1 MSASAAPEP
10 ELRSIQALIIDMD
23 GVLWRERQ
31 ALPGVAELFDLLTSR
46 DLPFLIATNNST
58 STRDMIGERLREMG
72 APIDPSR
79 ILTSA
84 QAAAVF
90 LLRQVPPGSRVYVVG
105 ETGLVSELGAA
116 GFHRVERG
124 DQADV
129 VVAGL
134 DRNLTW
140 EGLSE
145 ATYAIRAGAL
155 FVGTNA
161 DVTFPTPRGL
171 APGAGAVLA
180 ALQAASGVAPV
191 VVGKPEPH
199 LFLTAVER
207 LGTSPERTL
216 VVGDRLETDI
226 LGAQRAG
233 LTSALVLTGVTRPE
247 DLEAS
252 SIAPTFVFNS
262 LIELC
267 QALRG

>member
-1 MSASAAPEP
+1 VSATAAPEP

-23 GVLWRERQ
+23 GVLWREQQ

-46 DLPFLIATNNST
+46 GLPFLIATNNST

-84 QAAAVF
+84 QAAAAF

-105 ETGLVSELGAA
+105 ET
-116 GFHRVERG
+116 
-124 DQADV
+124 
-129 VVAGL
+129 GL

-247 DLEAS
+247 HLEAS